1 MLRMHARAAAVV
13 AVCSAVGAILTPAAA
28 QHEHHA
34 ALDTVKVRA
43 ERDVIQLR
51 SGATIVDVRGSAAAG
66 GSIADLLRTVPG
78 VELDADGRIS
88 IRGSTGVLEL
98 MNGRRISLTGDAL
111 VAFLRQVPAAAVVRL
126 ADGSAGAAR
135 RG

>member
-13 AVCSAVGAILTPAAA
+13 VVCNAVGAILTPAAA

-66 GSIADLLRTVPG
+66 
-78 VELDADGRIS
+78 
-88 IRGSTGVLEL
+88 
-98 MNGRRISLTGDAL
+98 
-111 VAFLRQVPAAAVVRL
+111 
-126 ADGSAGAAR
+126 AAR
-135 RG
+135 RHCTTFDDTRTLRPAVLWLFIEILAADIETHFRLQ